1 MANFKQIMMASA
13 GGDSQWAL
21 MIKVGDDT
29 EFTGTAP
36 NDDETEY
43 GVYVTTRGGGGSTN
57 YVGFIQ
63 LDPDGGVIGPYKPL
77 LTQQDGFQGRPVRY
91 GRFGQ
96 WHMPRYLN
104 YSTVNTFW
112 GMNSSSTLGGANSA
126 THSQTS
132 SYNVDPYALD
142 TQSSGQTG
150 PRFYMGIDQAS
161 VGGGEKVNNVAGVWY
176 SKGMKF
182 TDSTTGKVEDI
193 VKSPGD
199 GAVYA
204 VKVSNSQTVM
214 VGKCPI
220 NTGVDW
226 PEGGLK
232 NGVAWQQGYSSAK
245 MSYGFSTARTSTIAV
260 KFGASSG
267 ALYVCGGNKML
278 KFNTN
283 GDNTTGVLSLSLF
296 WLINNSPQ
304 GNYSLGR
311 IKFDNVNN
319 KLYWICNQNATTG
332 DYVTVVQMDDDGVV
346 LGSAKI
352 NSNTTNYGEMR
363 VTAGGK
369 ASDFFVTAE
378 GDLVFG
384 VTMRKTSGNSKRALL
399 IKCKFDNLSSL
410 AGITDS
416 DGDEMIASVS
426 NPSCSKSA
434 LSVPTPSYTGYMGNL
449 NGMGMYLARI
459 TPSAFGPTLKNISL

>member
-1 MANFKQIMMASA
+1 MVNFKKVMMASA

-36 NDDETEY
+36 NDDETAY
-43 GVYVTTRGGGGSTN
+43 GVYVTTRGGSGSTN

-63 LDPDGGVIGPYKPL
+63 LDIDGGVIGPYKPL
-77 LTQQDGFQGRPVRY
+77 LQQQDGFQGRPVRY

-96 WHMPRYLN
+96 WWMPRYLN

-112 GMNSSSTLGGANSA
+112 GMNSSSTLGGTNAAS
-126 THSQTS
+126 HSQTS

-150 PRFYMGIDQAS
+150 SRFYMGVNSAGL
-161 VGGGEKVNNVAGVWY
+161 GGGEKATSVAGTWY
-176 SKGMKF
+176 SSGQRF
-182 TDSTTGKVEDI
+182 TDSTTGRVEDI

-232 NGVAWQQGYSSAK
+232 TSVASQQGYTSGQ
-245 MSYGFSTARTSTIAV
+245 MGYGFSTARTSSIAV

-278 KFNTN
+278 KFNTS
-283 GDNTTGVLSLSLF
+283 GDNTTTALSLSLY
-296 WLINNSPQ
+296 WQINNAPQ
-304 GNYSLGR
+304 SNYSLGR
-311 IKFDNVNN
+311 IKYDNVNN

-378 GDLVFG
+378 GALVFG
-384 VTMRKTSGNSKRALL
+384 VTMRKTSGNSLRALL
-399 IKCKFDNLSSL
+399 IKCNFDNLSSL

-434 LSVPTPSYTGYMGNL
+434 LSVPSATYSGSMTNL
-449 NGMGMYLARI
+449 NAMAMYVAKI
-459 TPSAFGPTLKNISL
+459 TPSAFSPTLKNIPL